1 MSKIVFSKMNDGY
14 SPREV
19 DVYVDMIET
28 EYKKAEELITAQT
41 TKIAE
46 LENVIS
52 KLTFE
57 NSQLLEDSKRFDLE
71 IYTAQE
77 EVESLKKR
85 LEDEM
90 NKKSAK
96 PEVFQDK
103 DALVEAILSLARAN
117 EKLVGSGNVPKE
129 KEVYHSRSQ
138 VDEIVDNV
146 LSEGNTADTL
156 SAPRFSL

>member
-52 KLTFE
+52 KLTVE
-57 NSQLLEDSKRFDLE
+57 NSQLIEDSKNFDFE
-71 IYTAQE
+71 ISKAQE
-77 EVESLKKR
+77 EVESLKKQ
-85 LEDEM
+85 LEEAA
-90 NKKSAK
+90 NKK
-96 PEVFQDK
+96 PERTEVFEDK
-103 DALVEAILSLARAN
+103 DSLIEAILSLARAN
-117 EKLVGSGNVPKE
+117 EKLVGSGNAPKE

-138 VDEIVDNV
+138 VDEIVDTV
-146 LSEGNTADTL
+146 LSEGDTADTL
-156 SAPRFSL
+156 NVPRFSL